1 MANLNKVLLMGNLTR
16 DPEVR
21 YTPKGTAVGDLAIA
35 INDSYKAQDGT
46 IKETVTYVDIE
57 VWGRQAETCKQYLT
71 KGRPVFIEGQLKL
84 DQWETPQ
91 GGCVCART
99 GCNFWAAVPAARAAA
114 AAAAIIVPPVVG
126 NGRRR
131 KRVRPGPRRRPAP
144 MTGLPCPTTTIFLF
158 KRQNLRIALLLPPC
172 LLIPHSTGLRRLLS
186 WATTP
191 NRSIPRWEPS
201 SWN

>member
-46 IKETVTYVDIE
+46 VKETVTYVDIE

-71 KGRPVFIEGQLKL
+71 KGRPIFVEGQLRL

-91 GGCVCART
+91 GEKKRLLRVRADRVQFLGGGGGSRSGSNYGGGGERSGGTAS
-99 GCNFWAAVPAARAAA
+99 GDAAPPPARAASSS
-114 AAAAIIVPPVVG
+114 VSEDRPPM
-126 NGRRR
+126 
-131 KRVRPGPRRRPAP
+131 PSDDD
-144 MTGLPCPTTTIFLF
+144 
-158 KRQNLRIALLLPPC
+158 
-172 LLIPHSTGLRRLLS
+172 IPF
-186 WATTP
+186 
-191 NRSIPRWEPS
+191 
-201 SWN
+201 

>member
-71 KGRPVFIEGQLKL
+71 KGRPIFVEGQLRL
-84 DQWETPQ
+84 DTWEQ
-91 GGCVCART
+91 EGQKKSKMRVRADRVQFLGGGGGGGGTRSSSGGGEQRSASPNS
-99 GCNFWAAVPAARAAA
+99 GGSAARPASTASDDR
-114 AAAAIIVPPVVG
+114 PP
-126 NGRRR
+126 
-131 KRVRPGPRRRPAP
+131 
-144 MTGLPCPTTTIFLF
+144 LPDDDD
-158 KRQNLRIALLLPPC
+158 
-172 LLIPHSTGLRRLLS
+172 IPF
-186 WATTP
+186 
-191 NRSIPRWEPS
+191 
-201 SWN
+201 

>member
-16 DPEVR
+16 DPEVK

-71 KGRPVFIEGQLKL
+71 KGRPVFVEGQLRL

-91 GGCVCART
+91 GEKKSRLKVRADRVQFLGGGPGRSGGNYSGGGEQRASSSPSDSGRT
-99 GCNFWAAVPAARAAA
+99 SAAR
-114 AAAAIIVPPVVG
+114 P
-126 NGRRR
+126 
-131 KRVRPGPRRRPAP
+131 
-144 MTGLPCPTTTIFLF
+144 
-158 KRQNLRIALLLPPC
+158 
-172 LLIPHSTGLRRLLS
+172 
-186 WATTP
+186 
-191 NRSIPRWEPS
+191 PS
-201 SWN
+201 SVAEDQPPLPDEDDIPF